1 MTRVLTNSG
10 DMREKYD
17 IVVVGG
23 GHAGC
28 EAALAAA
35 RMGMSTLMITIRKEK
50 IAEMSC
56 NPAIGGLAKGHL
68 VKEIDALGGEMGR
81 ITDKAMLQF
90 RMLNRGKGPAVWSPR
105 AQSDRK
111 WYAVYMQEAIAQQDR
126 LDVLEDQVVE
136 VMVDDGHVTGVV
148 AAKGVRIECRVA
160 ILACGTFLNGLI
172 HRGAESYPAGR
183 HGEAPALGLT
193 ESLVSLGFEVGR
205 FKTGTPPRLDGTTID
220 YRMMSPQESEIPQW
234 FSHRSRNGNGTEQL
248 QDFLPCY
255 WTQTTEASHRLVKDN
270 LKLSALY
277 SGRIRGRGPRYCPS
291 IEDKVVRFEQRDHH
305 PLIVEPEGRGNPE
318 VYLNGMSTSLPAD
331 VQEKILRTIPGLE
344 NVRMTRAGYA
354 IEYDYFSPSQVDL
367 TLESRLISGLYLAG
381 QILGTSG
388 YEEAAAQ
395 GLMAG
400 INASRK
406 LRAQDPVILDRSQA
420 YIGVLIDDLVT
431 KGTEEPYRMFPSRA
445 EWRLLLRQDNADLR
459 LMDIGKELG
468 LIEDDGWERMDS
480 KRRAVSEVENWL
492 GSTVAREDVAQ
503 LGVKK
508 GERLDLILRRPEIE
522 IGDLMT
528 FWGKAD
534 GNVDEG
540 LISDAAL
547 EQVSIRVKYQGYIER
562 QSHQVEAFR
571 KMESHTIPQEL
582 DYRSMRELSM
592 EGREK
597 LGRVRP
603 RSLGQASRISG
614 VSHGDL
620 AILMI
625 YLKRGHVPRGT

>member
-1 MTRVLTNSG
+1 
-10 DMREKYD
+10 MREAYD

-35 RMGMSTLMITIRKEK
+35 RMGMSTLMVTIRKDK

-111 WYAVYMQEAIAQQDR
+111 WYAIYMQEAIAQQER
-126 LDVLEDQVVE
+126 LDVLEDQVVA
-136 VMVDDGHVTGVV
+136 VIADDGHLTGVRTTH
-148 AAKGVRIECRVA
+148 GDIIPCRAA

-183 HGEAPALGLT
+183 HGEAPALGLSET
-193 ESLVSLGFEVGR
+193 MVSLGFEVGR

-220 YRMMSPQESEIPQW
+220 RGKMGRQDSEVPQW
-234 FSHRSRNGNGTEQL
+234 FSHKSRNGNGTEIL
-248 QDFLPCY
+248 QTFLPCY
-255 WTQTTEASHRLVKDN
+255 WTQTTDASHRLVKDN
-270 LKLSALY
+270 LRLSALY
-277 SGRIRGRGPRYCPS
+277 SGRIKGRGPRYCPS
-291 IEDKVVRFEQRDHH
+291 IEDKVVRFEDRDHH

-318 VYLNGMSTSLPAD
+318 VYLNGMSNSLPAD
-331 VQEKILRTIPGLE
+331 VQEKILHTIPGLE
-344 NVRMTRAGYA
+344 KVRMTRAGYA
-354 IEYDYFSPSQVDL
+354 IEYDYFPPSQVEL
-367 TLESRLISGLYLAG
+367 TLESRLIEGLYLAG

-400 INASRK
+400 VNAAGKVSG
-406 LRAQDPVILDRSQA
+406 QDSVILDRSQA

-459 LMDIGKELG
+459 LMDIGKRLG
-468 LIEDDGWERMDS
+468 LIGDDAWQRLES
-480 KRRAVSEVENWL
+480 KRRAMSELEEWL
-492 GSTVAREDVAQ
+492 ASTVASEDVSELA
-503 LGVKK
+503 VRK
-508 GERLDLILRRPEIE
+508 GERLNLVLRRPEIE
-522 IGDLMT
+522 IGDLMAL
-528 FWGKAD
+528 WGNWD
-534 GNVDEG
+534 DNVDDAG
-540 LISDAAL
+540 IRDAAW
-547 EQVSIRVKYQGYIER
+547 EQVSIRVKYQGYVER
-562 QSHQVEAFR
+562 QNLQVETFR
-571 KMESHTIPQEL
+571 RMESHAIAQDL
-582 DYRSMRELSM
+582 DYGSMRELSM

-597 LGRVRP
+597 LARVRP
-603 RSLGQASRISG
+603 RNLGQASRISG

-620 AILMI
+620 AILMV
-625 YLKRGHVPRGT
+625 YLKRGHVPRGTPRGAI

>member
-1 MTRVLTNSG
+1 
-10 DMREKYD
+10 MRDNYD
-17 IVVVGG
+17 IVVAGG

-35 RMGMSTLMITIRKEK
+35 RMGASTLLVTIRKNK

-111 WYAVYMQEAIAQQDR
+111 WYGLYMQESIANQDG

-136 VMVDDGHVTGVV
+136 VVTDGRHL
-148 AAKGVRIECRVA
+148 KGVGVSGGASVGCKAA

-183 HGEAPALGLT
+183 HGEPPAKGLT
-193 ESLVSLGFEVGR
+193 ESLKSVGFEVGR
-205 FKTGTPPRLDGTTID
+205 FKTGTPPRLDGATID
-220 YRMMSPQESEIPQW
+220 YDRLGRQDSEVPQW
-234 FSHRSRNGNGTEQL
+234 FSHKTKNGNSKAVL
-248 QDFLPCY
+248 DSFLPCY
-255 WTQTTEASHRLVKDN
+255 WTQTTEASHRLVREN
-270 LKLSALY
+270 LHLSALY
-277 SGRIRGRGPRYCPS
+277 SGRIKGTGPRYCPS
-291 IEDKVVRFEQRDHH
+291 IEDKVVRFDHRDHH

-318 VYLNGMSTSLPAD
+318 MYLNGLSTSLPTN
-331 VQEKILRTIPGLE
+331 VQEKILHTIPGLE
-344 NVRMTRAGYA
+344 KVQMTRAAYA
-354 IEYDYFSPSQVDL
+354 IEYDYFPPHQVEL
-367 TLESRLISGLYLAG
+367 TLESRLIEGLYLAG

-388 YEEAAAQ
+388 YEEAAAL

-400 INASRK
+400 INAVRK
-406 LRAQDPVILDRSQA
+406 LRSQSPVILDRSQA

-459 LMDIGKELG
+459 LMDVGNAVG
-468 LIEDDGWERMDS
+468 LIDEDTWHRLDS
-480 KRRAVSEVENWL
+480 KRQCISVVEKRL
-492 GSTVAREDVAQ
+492 AHAAALEDVVEF
-503 LGVKK
+503 GIRK
-508 GERLDLILRRPEIE
+508 GERLEQVLRRPEIK
-522 IGDLMT
+522 IRQLLPYFGDLEHKR
-528 FWGKAD
+528 G
-534 GNVDEG
+534 DEDMWE
-540 LISDAAL
+540 DALA
-547 EQVSIRVKYQGYIER
+547 QVSIRVKYQGYLER
-562 QSHQVEAFR
+562 QSRQVEAFR
-571 KMESHTIPQEL
+571 KMEAREIPDEF
-582 DYRSMRELSM
+582 DYRSIRELSM

-597 LGRVRP
+597 LAKIRP
-603 RSLGQASRISG
+603 RSFGQASRISG

-620 AILMI
+620 AVLMV
-625 YLKRGHVPRGT
+625 YLKRGHVPRGTSEDDG